1 MEADEP
7 HKDHVQQA
15 TRQDLRSLQYY
26 SGPLPHPEVL
36 EHYNRVL
43 PNGAE
48 RIFAQFEAQANHRQ
62 KLESRVVNSNAFVQ
76 IFGAV
81 SALLL
86 GLLALGGGLFLVHE
100 GKSLEG
106 FGAFFAGLASLVGI
120 YVYGKRTQAAERK
133 SRQTP

>member
-1 MEADEP
+1 
-7 HKDHVQQA
+7 
-15 TRQDLRSLQYY
+15 
-26 SGPLPHPEVL
+26 
-36 EHYNRVL
+36 
-43 PNGAE
+43 
-48 RIFAQFEAQANHRQ
+48 
-62 KLESRVVNSNAFVQ
+62 
-76 IFGAV
+76 
-81 SALLL
+81 LLL